1 MTKVKVKAYASPG
14 CVLLAFDWPDGKD
27 YEDFLGFAIER
38 RPGYSRGGEPVFL
51 WNKLEFGPVPENAR
65 PKPSNLAPI
74 QKFKWWD
81 GGINQADQGKA
92 FKYRV
97 IPVRG
102 AGPANLRLETASE
115 GIISVKVPRVLK
127 GGIATYF
134 NRAVVSAQ
142 SWLKLKNVGLQKQM
156 EWLANGIQEALPN
169 LLENSDAFD
178 CAIYHLSDKLWILP
192 AFEEFKGRGSIIYFD
207 KGADSKSRIGA
218 RLIHKT
224 RNNISIH
231 RRDAILKLMHD
242 KFVVSYRDGHEKTVL
257 MGSTNFTPEM
267 AGDIL

>member
-1 MTKVKVKAYASPG
+1 
-14 CVLLAFDWPDGKD
+14 
-27 YEDFLGFAIER
+27 
-38 RPGYSRGGEPVFL
+38 
-51 WNKLEFGPVPENAR
+51 
-65 PKPSNLAPI
+65 
-74 QKFKWWD
+74 
-81 GGINQADQGKA
+81 
-92 FKYRV
+92 
-97 IPVRG
+97 
-102 AGPANLRLETASE
+102 ASE

-134 NRAVVSAQ
+134 NHAVVSAQ

-169 LLENSDAFD
+169 LLENSEAFD
-178 CAIYHLSDKLWILP
+178 CAIYHLSGKIWILP

-218 RLIHKT
+218 QLIHKT